1 MRLDALRRPVV
12 WVPLAGAVAL
22 AAWVAPRLYVADLQD
37 ALVREANEIVAAP
50 RTRTL
55 HVDAARAGSFA
66 DALRGPLQRYDQ
78 GWKVLAGTDG
88 ARALVSAVARGERP
102 LADLPANVAS
112 GLSPLAADLD
122 ALLAASRSERADLGP
137 DHDPFGPFREAS
149 WVGLQQAAKHVAIRI
164 RATGASDPD
173 RALSDCL
180 DGLALGRDAAVAGG
194 LVGRMTRAG
203 IVGLLTTSCAEAI
216 SGADVG
222 AARAAG
228 PRLRRIRDAAPSFGA
243 MLREEAIQVQLL
255 AYGPRLPSKERLL
268 ARPRA
273 FADDGAMAPGGV
285 LGPLRARLAWRD
297 LRDFQE
303 RLVEVAMLPAPERDA
318 AFAELGH
325 APLLLRLLFG
335 NLDGPEP
342 VEAYATYSRRD
353 AAAELRLDL
362 LVAAAGARELRE
374 RQGRWPRSVAEL
386 ASGGALTPE
395 EAGRLSRL
403 VLDEQQP
410 ADALRLVLPVPQPD
424 PDARG
429 EVVVWVSRPG
439 GAPRE

>member
-1 MRLDALRRPVV
+1 
-12 WVPLAGAVAL
+12 
-22 AAWVAPRLYVADLQD
+22 
-37 ALVREANEIVAAP
+37 
-50 RTRTL
+50 
-55 HVDAARAGSFA
+55 
-66 DALRGPLQRYDQ
+66 
-78 GWKVLAGTDG
+78 
-88 ARALVSAVARGERP
+88 
-102 LADLPANVAS
+102 
-112 GLSPLAADLD
+112 
-122 ALLAASRSERADLGP
+122 
-137 DHDPFGPFREAS
+137 
-149 WVGLQQAAKHVAIRI
+149 
-164 RATGASDPD
+164 
-173 RALSDCL
+173 
-180 DGLALGRDAAVAGG
+180 
-194 LVGRMTRAG
+194 
-203 IVGLLTTSCAEAI
+203 
-216 SGADVG
+216 
-222 AARAAG
+222 
-228 PRLRRIRDAAPSFGA
+228 
-243 MLREEAIQVQLL
+243 
-255 AYGPRLPSKERLL
+255 
-268 ARPRA
+268 
-273 FADDGAMAPGGV
+273 MAPGGV

-403 VLDEQQP
+403 VIDEQQP

-424 PDARG
+424 AEARG